1 MRSTSAMREER
12 EGVCMCAVAICSGEE
27 EFWPGEG
34 ATETGGGEAAPGP
47 ASPRL
52 ESKDN
57 NRTLK
62 DLIGRIIF
70 VHQRCNSRTCSSCGP
85 RLGYIVRQRLLEKH
99 DLFKVP
105 ALLTLTVDRKNFESP
120 GAAHH
125 SINEFG
131 LIRRLMRYLDVQCWV
146 WILEFQKRSG
156 TGWPHWHIL
165 IDLSNQ
171 VGQKLDLSRAWRLW
185 RDQWGVGGVDIQQ
198 RRNFQEPSHAIN
210 YITKYLMKQ
219 PKVGFPLWV
228 IEATKRIRLCGSA
241 KAIGALIARPGIKAP
256 AGDDE
261 ETPREAAK
269 PRPLIERMSECG
281 TRATA
286 FFEWFD
292 PETGEMK
299 KTYAGVVSASPSRLL
314 TLSKLSR
321 LDTSIVGETMSKEQP
336 GGTVEP
342 WSRATIPA
350 VSRFSIKKIVEGLQ
364 VELANLGEF
373 DHVNQLSNDKQKR
386 IREFNG
392 FDRQDEPEEGG
403 GNEDQNE
410 AA

>member
-1 MRSTSAMREER
+1 MAVSISTALFDDDDEEKSKR
-12 EGVCMCAVAICSGEE
+12 AAGGD
-27 EFWPGEG
+27 
-34 ATETGGGEAAPGP
+34 GGGEAVPDP
-47 ASPRL
+47 AVFRL
-52 ESKDN
+52 ESKNN
-57 NRTLK
+57 NRTFESLV
-62 DLIGRIIF
+62 GRIVF
-70 VHQRCNSRTCSSCGP
+70 VHQRCNSRTCSTCGP
-85 RLGYIVRQRLLEKH
+85 RLGYIVRQRLLEKCE
-99 DLFKVP
+99 LFQVP
-105 ALLTLTVDRKNFESP
+105 ALLTLTVDRKNFPSP

-131 LIRRLMRYLDVQCWV
+131 LIRRLMRYLDIRCWV
-146 WILEFQKRSG
+146 WILEFQRKSG
-156 TGWPHWHIL
+156 AGWPHWHIL
-165 IDLSNQ
+165 IDLYNQ
-171 VGQKLDLSRAWRLW
+171 PGRKIDLTRAWKLW
-185 RDQWGVGGVDIQQ
+185 RDQWGVGGLDVQQ
-198 RRNFQEPSHAIN
+198 RRSFQDPDHAIK

-228 IEATKRIRLCGSA
+228 LEATKRIRLCGSA

-286 FFEWFD
+286 FFEWLD

-314 TLSKLSR
+314 VLSKLSR
-321 LDTSIVGETMSKEQP
+321 LATNVVGETVTKELA
-336 GGTVEP
+336 GGGSDS
-342 WSRATIPA
+342 WSRATIPG
-350 VSRFSIKKIVEGLQ
+350 VSRFSVKRLVEGLQ
-364 VELANLGEF
+364 AELANLGEF
-373 DHVNQLSNDKQKR
+373 DHANQLSADKQKQ

-392 FDRQDEPEEGG
+392 FDRQSDPQEGG
-403 GNEDQNE
+403 GNEGQNE